1 MFAYDDTI
9 ANPPP
14 PTEPVAAPTA
24 PTTTTTLDPNA
35 WYTQPG
41 GPLYQPPPDAPTTPD
56 YFAPLANASGT
67 QLSGALQVNPL
78 SPTSSQTAISGLA
91 ALGSAP
97 AGTYGGPSGLAGPS
111 NFFDSNPLVAYANGE
126 YARGV
131 TSLDGWL
138 KGQQDLANSQGKT
151 MSERLRRQ
159 RDLAHRAIL
168 NRLAARGILRSG
180 DLGYQEGQQ
189 AQNFADS
196 SYDINQNVL
205 QQLAGY
211 WQQYLQQK
219 NALRGVVDNAMTTAY
234 QNQTTPE
241 NLPTGPVTPMFNGG
255 SLFAPK
261 AAAGMDTID
270 QYLWGNR
277 R

>member
-1 MFAYDDTI
+1 MPVAYDDTI
-9 ANPPP
+9 QGGGIGTGA
-14 PTEPVAAPTA
+14 PVAAPTA
-24 PTTTTTLDPNA
+24 PT
-35 WYTQPG
+35 
-41 GPLYQPPPDAPTTPD
+41 PTPTPT
-56 YFAPLANASGT
+56 PT
-67 QLSGALQVNPL
+67 VTPTPTPLSGAVIDYLGTPSGQAVVQPLITQQPSQSQFVNYTQNNPGSAAASL
-78 SPTSSQTAISGLA
+78 AQQYAGASGL
-91 ALGSAP
+91 P
-97 AGTYGGPSGLAGPS
+97 GPSSGSL
-111 NFFDSNPLVAYANGE
+111 FDSNPLVAYANAE
-126 YARGV
+126 YAKGV

-138 KGQQDLANSQGKT
+138 KGQQDLANAQGKT
-151 MSERLRRQ
+151 MSERLKRQ
-159 RDLAHRAIL
+159 RELARRALI

-241 NLPTGPVTPMFNGG
+241 NLSNGVG
-255 SLFAPK
+255 QPSIFAPT
-261 AAAGMDTID
+261 AAAGMGAID
-270 QYLWGNR
+270 WTNPATWGAR